1 MTIKLSLFMLDPV
14 RAHALYM
21 QEITALNDELILAKA
36 EALLAKKEQK
46 AMYKTMKEKVRQQGQ
61 MIHKMQKGETN

>member
-1 MTIKLSLFMLDPV
+1 MLNPV
-14 RAHALYM
+14 KAHTLYT
-21 QEITALNDELILAKA
+21 QEITALNDETILAKA

-61 MIHKMQKGETN
+61 QLYKLQQGEIS